1 MKKSEKKNRTIQVLV
16 LCRNKELRRKRSSDS
31 HRRAML
37 ADFKHLKYTLLK
49 ISLSVQNQKYT
60 ITATIKMYAEGGG
73 KYGN

>member
-37 ADFKHLKYTLLK
+37 ADFQQKEHTLFK
-49 ISLSVQNQKYT
+49 ISLSVQIQKYIT
-60 ITATIKMYAEGGG
+60 TATIKMYAERVW
-73 KYGN
+73 